1 VAIGRRDKPR
11 GGEAAR
17 RAVKAMSDKRADRRE
32 EQHRRER
39 EHAAETGGAKDRPP
53 AVIDDTGM
61 VANEAFITE
70 VESKADGR
78 RARSVPGTRA

>member
-1 VAIGRRDKPR
+1 M
-11 GGEAAR
+11 

-70 VESKADGR
+70 VESKPTDEEHDPFR
-78 RARSVPGTRA
+78 EHERDHPSPP